1 MQSNDWKNGGFGLYV
16 HWPFC
21 AAKCPYCDFNSHVA
35 ASVNHDDWAQAFVQ
49 EIRRFGVLS
58 KHRRLDSIY
67 FGGGTPSLMS
77 PKTMELVID
86 EAQRHWIFANNIEIT
101 FEANPTS
108 VEIQKFVSFRQA
120 GANRVSLG
128 VQALNDADLSRLG
141 RQHSAAEALEALE
154 IAKNSFERVNVDLIY
169 ARQDQDLASWENEL
183 KLALSFSPSH
193 LSLYQLTIEEGT
205 VFAKRHAAGHLRGL
219 PTETQEADMYACTQA
234 LCEDAG
240 LAAYEVSNHA
250 KSGQESQHNL
260 IYWRYGDYLGIGPGA
275 HGRLTLGGR
284 KLALENTSAPDA
296 WLKSVR
302 QSEMVHLFETEL
314 TKLDQISEYL
324 LMGLRLSEGCELR
337 RFGGQVDT
345 ILDTPEM
352 KGLIDGGF
360 LELKNEKLRTTKT
373 GRPLLNAIL
382 ERIVPTG

>member
-1 MQSNDWKNGGFGLYV
+1 M
-16 HWPFC
+16 
-21 AAKCPYCDFNSHVA
+21 
-35 ASVNHDDWAQAFVQ
+35 
-49 EIRRFGVLS
+49 
-58 KHRRLDSIY
+58 
-67 FGGGTPSLMS
+67 MS
-77 PKTMELVID
+77 PKTMELVIN
-86 EAQRHWIFANNIEIT
+86 EAQRQWIFANNIEIT

-108 VEIQKFVSFRQA
+108 VEVQKFVSFRQA

-141 RQHSAAEALEALE
+141 RQHNTAEALRALE
-154 IAKNSFERVNVDLIY
+154 IAKSSFERVSFDLIY

-183 KLALSFSPSH
+183 KFALSFSPSH

-219 PTETQEADMYACTQA
+219 PTESQEADMYACTQEI
-234 LCEDAG
+234 CEDAG

-250 KSGQESQHNL
+250 KPGHESQHNL

-284 KLALENTSAPDA
+284 KLSLENTSAPDA

-302 QSEMVHLFETEL
+302 QSEMSHLLEIEL

-324 LMGLRLSEGCELR
+324 LMGLRLSEGCDLGR
-337 RFGGQVDT
+337 
-345 ILDTPEM
+345 LDSAAVSLLETAEM
-352 KGLIDGGF
+352 SDLVNGGF
-360 LELKNEKLRTTKT
+360 LECKNNRLRATAA

-382 ERIVPTG
+382 ERIIPTG